1 MNTVAPASSPR
12 HKQLLAYSAW
22 SVILIVSDLPDVI
35 SHVLFGEVP
44 GWFLWSKLG
53 LLAVLSALC
62 LGWKLLHPLLPY
74 VSILL
79 TFFVAVLIVPGL
91 LSMGVTLVVI
101 VVLWALKR
109 RRSEFFLVMGD
120 LGAPIGAVRWL
131 GIGQGKSW
139 RLFGW
144 VFALAAAVTVPLA
157 ALLAM
162 RPSADALVLAIPQL
176 PVILFLAAVNA
187 FNEEVW
193 FRATLLST
201 LPQVIGKS
209 GALAI
214 GAVFFGLAH
223 YLHGVPR
230 GLVGALLTGFLGWIL
245 GKSVLETRGLF
256 WAWFIH
262 FLADIVIFVL
272 FAGSWMR

>member
-22 SVILIVSDLPDVI
+22 SVILVVSDLPDVI
-35 SHVLFGEVP
+35 SHALFGEVP

-53 LLAVLSALC
+53 FLVVLSALC
-62 LGWKLLHPLLPY
+62 LCWRLLHSLLPY

-79 TFFVAVLIVPGL
+79 AFLVAVLLVPGL
-91 LSMGVTLVVI
+91 LNMGITLVVI
-101 VVLWALKR
+101 VALWALKR

-144 VFALAAAVTVPLA
+144 IFALAAAVTVPLA

-245 GKSVLETRGLF
+245 GKSVLETGGLF

-262 FLADIVIFVL
+262 FLADIVIFAL
-272 FAGSWMR
+272 FAGSWIR